1 MFVNFDHNAYHHI
14 KNRLP
19 RASKPGSLMILSFV
33 IGCRNKLTLRIGH
46 IKALRHYTTMLYYY
60 IIMKIDFEDNKP

>member
-1 MFVNFDHNAYHHI
+1 
-14 KNRLP
+14 
-19 RASKPGSLMILSFV
+19 MILSFV